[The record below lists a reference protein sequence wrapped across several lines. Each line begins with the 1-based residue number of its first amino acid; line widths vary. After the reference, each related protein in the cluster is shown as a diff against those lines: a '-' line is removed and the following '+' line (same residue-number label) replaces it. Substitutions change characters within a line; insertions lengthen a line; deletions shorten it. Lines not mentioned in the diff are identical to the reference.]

1 MTEPDLN
8 HSDAVHAGHPSGGLD
23 VHEPMYVKYVEIDLS
38 NYVEFG
44 STGSSAVSTALVLGT
59 FTATGDVL
67 PSFGSRIEAEWRQL
81 LRRSD
86 PAYEP
91 SRTPLGAK
99 LRRWRARFIE
109 SGGRLLTSEEI
120 AQEVARRRG
129 GVESEA

>member
-8 HSDAVHAGHPSGGLD
+8 HSDSVHAGLPNGHLD
-23 VHEPMYVKYVEIDLS
+23 VREPMHVEIDLS

-44 STGSSAVSTALVLGT
+44 STGSSAASTTLVLGA
-59 FTATGDVL
+59 FTATGDVR

-91 SRTPLGAK
+91 ARTPLGAK
-99 LRRWRARFIE
+99 LRRWRAQFIE
-109 SGGRLLTSEEI
+109 SGGRLLPSEEI
-120 AQEVARRRG
+120 AQEVAERRG

>member
-1 MTEPDLN
+1 MTEPHLN
-8 HSDAVHAGHPSGGLD
+8 HSDAVHAGLPNGRLD
-23 VHEPMYVKYVEIDLS
+23 VHEPMYVEIDLS

-44 STGSSAVSTALVLGT
+44 STGSSAASTTLVLGT
-59 FTATGDVL
+59 FTATGDVR